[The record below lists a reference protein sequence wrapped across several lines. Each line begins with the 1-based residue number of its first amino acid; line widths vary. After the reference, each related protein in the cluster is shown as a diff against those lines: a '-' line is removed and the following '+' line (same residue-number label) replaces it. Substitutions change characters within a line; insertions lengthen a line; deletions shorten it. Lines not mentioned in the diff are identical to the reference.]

1 MVDNEKKDKVPSL
14 GMALFQAFKE
24 IEAGG
29 KPDLK
34 EGKVLIAEA
43 KDLSDEDKRWY
54 AQKLKDELGIVCE
67 IPV

>member
-1 MVDNEKKDKVPSL
+1 MADEKKKVPSL

-34 EGKVLIAEA
+34 DGKVLITEA
-43 KDLSDEDKRWY
+43 KALSDEDKKWY
-54 AQKLKDELGIVCE
+54 AQKLKDELGIDCE

>member
-1 MVDNEKKDKVPSL
+1 MADNEKKDKVPSL

-43 KDLSDEDKRWY
+43 KALSDEDKKWY